1 MLPLGGQRGD
11 YVGESL
17 AWPRKETRVYA
28 TAPGAEKYHLNKR
41 AHHAGQQ
48 LHDLR
53 VSCDKRQ
60 LWGSSGKGLGSLMF
74 SWARDYL

>member
-28 TAPGAEKYHLNKR
+28 SAPGAEKYHLDKR
-41 AHHAGQQ
+41 AHHAGQR
-48 LHDLR
+48 LHDLTG
-53 VSCDKRQ
+53 VVRQ
-60 LWGSSGKGLGSLMF
+60 TPTRGIL
-74 SWARDYL
+74 R